1 MFCKNCGTKLRDGA
15 AFCTK
20 CGTKVTTTKV
30 PKSTQPSQQEAT
42 SVKTDVSPQKNGTK
56 KLLPFI
62 ILGIVI
68 IALIG
73 IIIALLAGGKDTS
86 DHTDVSSDIPGIQSD
101 DSAEYQTTPPVIEEL
116 QAEATETEETAF
128 VATEFAETETT
139 VKETDAQ
146 IVSNMSQE
154 ELEAEVLRIREVW
167 TTDRDAISNA
177 LFDVSEPQTGIKIY
191 SSDHDI
197 KMIEVKSN
205 IRNDYNMTF
214 QVENGKL
221 TFAYYESAAS
231 QIRLYYKDEKL
242 IRWIQTDVGTAP
254 VIHDLEYSNET
265 FLSNGQLALNDLS
278 SILNGE
284 PLSDVSSIT
293 MDSVLSIQASSYL
306 SEKNYTHFPENI
318 VDGTLQNAWVEGAV
332 GQGVGEW
339 IQFSFNGT
347 YTVSGI
353 EIYSGY
359 QKSADLYQKNSR
371 PQDVRIV
378 FSDGTE
384 ESFTLDDI
392 DGGQTLYFSKGMNT
406 DTLTLY
412 IESVYPG
419 TKYEDTAITE
429 INLF

>member
-1 MFCKNCGTKLRDGA
+1 MFCKNCGANLRDGA
-15 AFCTK
+15 VFCPE
-20 CGTKVTTTKV
+20 CGTKVTTIEE
-30 PKSTQPSQQEAT
+30 PKTTQPPQQEAT
-42 SVKTDVSPQKNGTK
+42 TIKTDVPPQKNGTK
-56 KLLPFI
+56 KRIPFI

-68 IALIG
+68 VALVG
-73 IIIALLAGGKDTS
+73 IIIALLLGGKDTS
-86 DHTDVSSDIPGIQSD
+86 ESTDVSSDVPVIQSD
-101 DSAEYQTTPPVIEEL
+101 DSVEEQTTPPVTEEP
-116 QAEATETEETAF
+116 QSEETETEET
-128 VATEFAETETT
+128 ETT
-139 VKETDAQ
+139 AKETDSQTALD
-146 IVSNMSQE
+146 MSQE

-177 LFDVSEPQTGIKIY
+177 LFDVSEPQAGIKIY
-191 SSDHDI
+191 SSDNDI
-197 KMIEVKSN
+197 KMVEVKSDML
-205 IRNDYNMTF
+205 NDYNMTF

-221 TFAYYESAAS
+221 TFAYYESATS

-242 IRWIQTDVGTAP
+242 IRWIQTDIGTDP
-254 VIHDLEYSNET
+254 IIHDLEYSNET

-278 SILNGE
+278 SILNAE

-332 GQGVGEW
+332 GQGVEEW

-371 PQDVRIV
+371 PKDVRIV

-392 DGGQTLYFSKGMNT
+392 DGIQTLYFSKGMNT

-419 TKYEDTAITE
+419 TKFEDTVISE